1 MTPITVDGLP
11 SLDPSLFL
19 GKLSAPF
26 LSLRHFNSHNCPMD
40 QDQLLWES
48 FVGVGKHLNQGELL
62 SLDTVNAYFSGVV
75 GQQFY
80 TYWISGGSRF
90 KLKM

>member
-1 MTPITVDGLP
+1 
-11 SLDPSLFL
+11 
-19 GKLSAPF
+19 
-26 LSLRHFNSHNCPMD
+26 MD

-48 FVGVGKHLNQGELL
+48 FVGVGKQLLMIQGEFL
-62 SLDTVNAYFSGVV
+62 SFDTVNAYFSGVV